1 MSTPKSE
8 KTAIEPPKTTIYRL
22 NLTFSGHIN
31 RIFDDNDLIYFYNL
45 GSVSPSAR
53 SIKHKSVSPF
63 LAFKNQYLFNDLIH
77 SIIITRKSL
86 SPL

>member
-1 MSTPKSE
+1 MCQFAKLK
-8 KTAIEPPKTTIYRL
+8 KTAIEQP
-22 NLTFSGHIN
+22 LTAIFAKFDIFRPFK

-53 SIKHKSVSPF
+53 SIKHKSVGPF

-77 SIIITRKSL
+77 SIIITRKSV
-86 SPL
+86 SP